1 MEIVNQV
8 FLDRFEEDQAIL
20 YLGDDTS
27 SMKKII
33 LPREMLP
40 ENVSDGDHLTIKID
54 VDQEATMDAE
64 DEAISILQ
72 RLKNRKRDD
81 KS

>member
-1 MEIVNQV
+1 
-8 FLDRFEEDQAIL
+8 
-20 YLGDDTS
+20 
-27 SMKKII
+27 MKKII
-33 LPREMLP
+33 LPREMIP

-54 VDQEATMDAE
+54 VDQEATTDAE